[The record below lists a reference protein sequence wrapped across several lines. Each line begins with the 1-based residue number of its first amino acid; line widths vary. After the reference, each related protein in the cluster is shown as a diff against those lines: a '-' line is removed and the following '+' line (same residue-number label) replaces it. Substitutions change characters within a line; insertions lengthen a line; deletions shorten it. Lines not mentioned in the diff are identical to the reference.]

1 MRGNTPS
8 FALAGALALAA
19 AFCGP
24 AGAHG
29 QNVPADGNDF
39 RTSGLWWELSLSAVN
54 SRLSCSLC
62 DPDREAGPAADLAV
76 GAYASPRLRV
86 GVQGGAWTHD
96 DDGARETVY
105 RGGVIAQL
113 HLRPGSGLHVIGGLG
128 WSGYRAGV
136 FGSDTGRVS
145 LGAGWDL
152 PLADGWLVGNNLVLD
167 ASAFGSLKNE
177 DTTVATGVG
186 LSTLRLG
193 VYLRKR

>member
-8 FALAGALALAA
+8 LALLGALALAA
-19 AFCGP
+19 VLSNP
-24 AGAHG
+24 HGASG
-29 QNVPADGNDF
+29 QNVPAAGNDF
-39 RTSGLWWELSLSAVN
+39 RPGGLWWELSLSAVN

-62 DPDREAGPAADLAV
+62 DPDREAGPGADLAV

-113 HLRPGSGLHVIGGLG
+113 HPRPGSGLHFIGGLG

-136 FGSDTGRVS
+136 FGSDTGRITV
-145 LGAGWDL
+145 GAGWDL
-152 PLADGWLVGNNLVLD
+152 PLAEGWVVGNHLMLD

-177 DTTVATGVG
+177 ETTVATGVG
-186 LSTLRLG
+186 LSAVRLG